1 MIKGVPSQVA
11 AHSLKETCSY
21 WPTRDTTR
29 NIMKKKIFSFV
40 MMALMGCMCMTSF
53 TACGGDDDDDDPGI
67 ETGTVSFVEPCLDF
81 GTSREHVKEY
91 MSGSSWQLVEESNDY
106 VLMYTDS
113 RSTTTVTYSFI
124 GSSRGLSMVAVNYIT
139 SKAQSIVS
147 EIERRYK
154 TTLTM
159 DADSS
164 KKGDTVYA
172 AQTTIGGRIIA
183 IVAHCTSA
191 SVSVFYKIPD

>member
-1 MIKGVPSQVA
+1 
-11 AHSLKETCSY
+11 
-21 WPTRDTTR
+21 
-29 NIMKKKIFSFV
+29 MKKYCVSILMAALAIVCVTTFV
-40 MMALMGCMCMTSF
+40 S
-53 TACGGDDDDDDPGI
+53 CGGDDNDDDPGI
-67 ETGTVSFVEPCLDF
+67 ETGTVTFVEPCLDF
-81 GTSREHVKEY
+81 GTSKEHVKEY

-154 TTLTM
+154 ITM
-159 DADSS
+159 TKDTDATN
-164 KKGDTVYA
+164 KAETVYA
-172 AQTTIGGRIIA
+172 GQTTIGGRTIA
-183 IVAHCTSA
+183 IVAHCTNA